1 MLPYSWYLLKV
12 IICSGILFGYYW
24 LFLRNKIF
32 HRYNR
37 FYLIS
42 AILLS
47 LLLPLA
53 KIDFWQPDRPQSQV
67 IKVLQAVSAG
77 DEYMNNIALTANSNK
92 WDMQDLYW
100 VIYVLISV
108 FFLLVLLRTLLIIRS
123 LLKKYPVQM
132 VEEVSFVN
140 TDDSSTPF
148 SFLKYIFWNS
158 SIDLDTTTGRQI
170 FKHELAHIREKHTHD
185 KLLVNILLVFCW
197 CNPFF
202 WLYRKELNMIHEFI
216 ADKKAVEDSDT
227 ASFAAMILQ
236 AAYPRHQFELTNN
249 FFYSP
254 IRRRLRMLTKN
265 ENPKVN
271 YIGRI
276 MVLPLLVLIFAAFT
290 FKAISIKESFSVTP
304 ETKQISENIF
314 VPATDSSVIAE
325 EKILP
330 KIKDTVPDNAPP
342 IDVEKAL
349 IIFNGKILGKGKTN
363 IKQQYSQLFARSLQ
377 VTFLNKPEA
386 IAKYGKAGADGAVEL
401 AYTEGFTI
409 TTASVDADK
418 MNVVYIGIEN
428 PVTIE
433 SDNVRPQDITAYI
446 SQGAMTGYD
455 GKYIVLQWNVG
466 EATITVLK
474 KDGINILGSF
484 KLRVKK
490 LPDPTDP
497 AFPSALREK
506 VRYDSSRSAKMN
518 QELLDQQQ
526 SLAKLDYAE
535 KELMAKSTVAAAE
548 KTLYEKKLK
557 ELETQN
563 LKLKLIEE
571 QKLKTNTDLTER
583 VVMGKKMQDSE
594 IQNLKLKRI
603 QEQQIKNKQEF
614 EEQLV
619 LSKDKADA
627 YQKQLAAIEVQG
639 RPGSPVFTTVEV
651 SPQFTGGQE
660 AWRKYLMG
668 NLKANTPV
676 EEGWK
681 AGVHNVIVKFIVH
694 SDGTVSDVTTENY
707 KGSKTA
713 QHCIE
718 VIKNAPKWQP
728 AVQNGKKVNAYKKQP
743 VTFVIEE

>member
-37 FYLIS
+37 FYLVS

-53 KIDFWQPDRPQSQV
+53 KIDFWQPDRPQNQV

-77 DEYMNNIALTANSNK
+77 DEYMNHIAITANSNK
-92 WDMQDLYW
+92 WNMQDLYLI
-100 VIYVLISV
+100 IYVLISV

-140 TDDSSTPF
+140 TDDNSTSF

-170 FKHELAHIREKHTHD
+170 FRHELAHIREKHTYD
-185 KLLVNILLVFCW
+185 KLMVNILLIFCW

-202 WLYRKELNMIHEFI
+202 WFYRKELNMIHEFI
-216 ADKKAVEDSDT
+216 ADQRAVEDSDAT
-227 ASFAAMILQ
+227 AFATMILQ
-236 AAYPRHQFELTNN
+236 AAYPKHRFELTNN

-254 IRRRLRMLTKN
+254 IKRRLLMLKKN
-265 ENPKVN
+265 NDPRVN
-271 YIGRI
+271 YFARI
-276 MVLPLLVLIFAAFT
+276 MALPLLLLVFAAFA
-290 FKAISIKESFSVTP
+290 FKPKKTDD
-304 ETKQISENIF
+304 KQYDFPSY
-314 VPATDSSVIAE
+314 VIT
-325 EKILP
+325 
-330 KIKDTVPDNAPP
+330 DTVPLKSNLLPSDPAIVPSGNASVMEEKADP
-342 IDVEKAL
+342 EKAL
-349 IIFNGKILGKGKTN
+349 LVVNGNMIGKGKAKDGLLN
-363 IKQQYSQLFARSLQ
+363 QLYAQTITVKWLKRS
-377 VTFLNKPEA
+377 EA
-386 IAKYGKAGADGAVEL
+386 IAKYGADGADGACEIS
-401 AYTEGFTI
+401 YTDG
-409 TTASVDADK
+409 
-418 MNVVYIGIEN
+418 
-428 PVTIE
+428 VTI
-433 SDNVRPQDITAYI
+433 STFTDALDNSSVFYLGMRNPLTVTAKNVKPEDLVVSI
-446 SQGAMTGYD
+446 SE
-455 GKYIVLQWNVG
+455 GKIF
-466 EATITVLK
+466 
-474 KDGINILGSF
+474 GINGDYMVTVTHEGEVTLTLSKRDGT
-484 KLRVKK
+484 KLPGPYTVKVK
-490 LPDPTDP
+490 RLPDPTDP

-526 SLAKLDYAE
+526 GLTKLDYAE
-535 KELMAKSTVAAAE
+535 KEFMAKSSVAAAE
-548 KTLYEKKLK
+548 KNLYEKKLK

-583 VVMGKKMQDSE
+583 VVVGKKIQDSE

-627 YQKQLAAIEVQG
+627 YQKQLAEVEVQG

-681 AGVHNVIVKFIVH
+681 TGVHKVIVKFIVH

>member
-37 FYLIS
+37 FYLVS

-77 DEYMNNIALTANSNK
+77 DEYMNNVVLAANTNN
-92 WDMQDLYW
+92 WNMQELYSF
-100 VIYVLISV
+100 IYGLISV

-123 LLKKYPVQM
+123 LLKKYTVQM
-132 VEEVSFVN
+132 VEQVSFVN
-140 TDDSSTPF
+140 TDDNSTPF

-158 SIDLDTTTGRQI
+158 GIDLDSTTGRQI
-170 FKHELAHIREKHTHD
+170 FKHELAHIREKHTYD

-216 ADKKAVEDSDT
+216 ADQRAVEDSDT
-227 ASFAAMILQ
+227 TAFATMILQ
-236 AAYPRHQFELTNN
+236 AAYPKHRFELTNN

-254 IRRRLRMLTKN
+254 IKRRLLMLKKN
-265 ENPKVN
+265 NDPRVN
-271 YIGRI
+271 YFARI
-276 MVLPLLVLIFAAFT
+276 MALPLLAVVFAAFA
-290 FKAISIKESFSVTP
+290 FKPKKTDD
-304 ETKQISENIF
+304 KQYDFPSY
-314 VPATDSSVIAE
+314 VIT
-325 EKILP
+325 
-330 KIKDTVPDNAPP
+330 DTVPLKSNLLPSDPAIVPSGNASVMEEKADP
-342 IDVEKAL
+342 EKAL
-349 IIFNGKILGKGKTN
+349 LVVNGNMIGKGKAKDGLLN
-363 IKQQYSQLFARSLQ
+363 QLYAQTITVKWLKRS
-377 VTFLNKPEA
+377 EA
-386 IAKYGKAGADGAVEL
+386 IAKYGADGADGACEIS
-401 AYTEGFTI
+401 YTDG
-409 TTASVDADK
+409 
-418 MNVVYIGIEN
+418 
-428 PVTIE
+428 VTI
-433 SDNVRPQDITAYI
+433 STFIDALDNSSVFYMGMRNPLTVTAQNVQPEDLVVSI
-446 SQGAMTGYD
+446 SE
-455 GKYIVLQWNVG
+455 GKIF
-466 EATITVLK
+466 
-474 KDGINILGSF
+474 GINGEYMVTVTHEGEVTLTLSKRDGT
-484 KLRVKK
+484 KLPGPYTVKVK
-490 LPDPTDP
+490 RLPDPTDP

-506 VRYDSSRSAKMN
+506 VRYDSSLSAKMN

-526 SLAKLDYAE
+526 GLAKPGYAE
-535 KELMAKSTVAAAE
+535 KELNAKITDVAVE

-627 YQKQLAAIEVQG
+627 YQKQLAEVEVQG
-639 RPGSPVFTTVEV
+639 KPGNVIFVKTEQIPSFP
-651 SPQFTGGQE
+651 GGVE
-660 AWRKYLMG
+660 AWKKYLVQHVRST
-668 NLKANTPV
+668 TPV
-676 EEGWK
+676 DEGWK
-681 AGVHNVIVKFIVH
+681 AGKYTVVVRFIVH
-694 SDGTVSDVTTENY
+694 ADGKVSDVTTENY
-707 KGSKTA
+707 KGTLTA
-713 QHCIE
+713 MHCIE
-718 VIKNAPKWQP
+718 IIRNGPRWLP
-728 AVQNGKKVNAYKKQP
+728 AIQNGKKVNAYHKQP
-743 VTFVIEE
+743 ITFVIADK